1 MKTVSIIVP
10 CFNEEENLPVLNQ
23 KLQSVFKNQMQGKY
37 SFRVVFVNDGSTDES
52 LLKIK
57 ELQKQFSNIDY
68 ISFSRNFGHQQ
79 AIKAG
84 IDCVKADALITM
96 DADLQHPP
104 DLITELIAGWE
115 SGYDI
120 VNTKR
125 QDSNNQS
132 FIKKLTSNFF
142 YLLLNKLSY
151 VKIESG
157 SADFRLLDKK
167 VVNQLRSLNEQNLFF
182 RGVIPW
188 MGFNQQTIDY
198 YPDERKFGKT
208 KYTARKM
215 ISLAIAGITS
225 FSIKPLRISI
235 FAGLFLSV
243 IAIFYM
249 LYALYIGFFTD
260 KAVQGWT
267 SVIVSVLF
275 IGGLQLVML
284 GILGEYIGKIFL
296 ENKKRPPYIIDQIAI
311 ENENQQEPL

>member
-10 CFNEEENLPVLNQ
+10 CFNEQENLPILNQ
-23 KLQSVFKNQMQGKY
+23 RLQSVFQNHSQEKY
-37 SFRVVFVNDGSTDES
+37 SFRIVFVNDGSSDKS

-57 ELQKQFSNIDY
+57 QLRQQFSNVDF
-68 ISFSRNFGHQQ
+68 ISLSRNFGHQQ

-84 IDCVKADALITM
+84 IDCVNADAIITM

-104 DLITELIAGWE
+104 ELITELISGWE
-115 SGYDI
+115 KGYDI

-125 QDSNNQS
+125 HDNKNQS
-132 FIKKLTSNFF
+132 FMKRFTSNFF
-142 YLLLNKLSY
+142 YFILNKLSY

-167 VVNQLRSLNEQNLFF
+167 VVYQLRSLNEQNLFF

-188 MGFNQQTIDY
+188 LGFNQQTIDY
-198 YPDERKFGKT
+198 YPDERKYGKT

-260 KAVQGWT
+260 WAVEGWT

-284 GILGEYIGKIFL
+284 GILGEYIGKIFI
-296 ENKKRPPYIIDQIAI
+296 ENKKRPHYIIDQIDI
-311 ENENQQEPL
+311 ENENQQKPL